1 MSENNEENRVVVT
14 LNGVYVDGPD
24 GPAGVAGNGDW
35 VRRVRGGR
43 QRGWSPRVEATL
55 VDGGAV
61 VVVNEK
67 FLPEGRWRLGG
78 GVNPWDAI
86 AEWLAGDLDD

>member
-14 LNGVYVDGPD
+14 LNGAYIDGPG
-24 GPAGVAGNGDW
+24 GPVHAAPGNGDW

-43 QRGWSPRVEATL
+43 QRGWRPRMEAVL
-55 VDGGAV
+55 PDGGAV

-67 FLPEGRWRLGG
+67 FLPEGRWRLDGD
-78 GVNPWDAI
+78 VNPWDAI
-86 AEWLAGDLDD
+86 AEWLEGGE